1 MPLLAVARLSKRLSV
16 YFYNYGKR
24 CASRTYLLLALSL
37 SFITF
42 FSYPLVQKTFHSDHV
57 AIPLADL
64 DAQIWQSSLHVEFHN
79 FTLFRRPPSTLLITQ
94 QIRISQP
101 DSQVT
106 YELVKKAISI
116 YETMTTTLVDLDD
129 GAVSLSTICYKYYGR
144 CMVYRPHYKDKHEF
158 LNSAHDKPNERHP
171 FASFANV
178 SLDRQGRFLRADAV
192 LLTFVLKQHAHLNI
206 LPIWNALWD
215 RTQSKLDMMD
225 TTSWPDNKKSPVSAQ
240 TQIIPHMIQY
250 KVN

>member
-1 MPLLAVARLSKRLSV
+1 
-16 YFYNYGKR
+16 
-24 CASRTYLLLALSL
+24 
-37 SFITF
+37 
-42 FSYPLVQKTFHSDHV
+42 
-57 AIPLADL
+57 
-64 DAQIWQSSLHVEFHN
+64 
-79 FTLFRRPPSTLLITQ
+79 
-94 QIRISQP
+94 
-101 DSQVT
+101 
-106 YELVKKAISI
+106 
-116 YETMTTTLVDLDD
+116 
-129 GAVSLSTICYKYYGR
+129 
-144 CMVYRPHYKDKHEF
+144 
-158 LNSAHDKPNERHP
+158 
-171 FASFANV
+171 V